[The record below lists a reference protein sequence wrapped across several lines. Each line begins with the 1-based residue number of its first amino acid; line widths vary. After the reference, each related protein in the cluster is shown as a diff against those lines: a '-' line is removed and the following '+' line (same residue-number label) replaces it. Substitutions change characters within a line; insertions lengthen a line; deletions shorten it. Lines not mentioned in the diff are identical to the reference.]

1 MAKARAAAPP
11 RISDLLRVPAGSVD
25 LEHIDPRSTPGF
37 DGDKTEAKVL
47 LAEHGRRLAGLQR
60 RLWAEGRTGG
70 NRSLLLVMQGMDTSG
85 KGGTVRR
92 VIGQVDPAGVHVAA
106 FGPPTE
112 EEREHDFLWRIRA
125 NLPKPGQLGA
135 FDRSHYED
143 VVTVRVRGIAD
154 EETWRPRIE
163 EINRFEGE
171 LAAGGMRIVKCFLHI
186 SPEEQRARLLAR
198 LDDPTKRWKYN
209 AGDLDDR
216 ALWNDYRAA
225 YAEAIEATSSELAPW
240 HVVPADRKWYRNWA
254 IAQLMIEQLEEMA
267 LQWPPPDFDV
277 EEQRARIL
285 AMP

>member
-1 MAKARAAAPP
+1 MARARAAAP
-11 RISDLLRVPAGSVD
+11 RISDLLRVPAGPVD
-25 LEHIDPRSTPGF
+25 LEGVDPRSTPGF
-37 DGDKTEAKVL
+37 DGGKAEAKAL
-47 LAEHGRRLAGLQR
+47 LAKHGKRLADLQR

-70 NRSLLLVMQGMDTSG
+70 SRSLLLVMQGMDTSG

-92 VIGQVDPAGVHVAA
+92 VIGQVDPAGVRVAA

-125 NLPKPGQLGA
+125 RLPKPGQLGA

-143 VVTVRVRGIAD
+143 VVTVRVRGIDGEDA
-154 EETWRPRIE
+154 WRPRIE

-198 LDDPTKRWKYN
+198 LDDPAKRWKYN
-209 AGDLDDR
+209 PGDLDDR
-216 ALWNDYRAA
+216 ALWNDYRRA

-240 HVVPADRKWYRNWA
+240 HVVPADHKWYRNWA

-277 EEQRARIL
+277 EEQRARIR